1 MGCSF
6 SRQRKKKL
14 IAFSGDSVFI
24 PHTAAAARLQQLN
37 GINQRTS
44 TVDYTFSISWFVLVK
59 CYSSLHFF
67 ELFSIRHIRGVV
79 HRMLKRIINEKK
91 NYIVDT
97 YKSIDQNSTTIYEY
111 QLTVL
116 QGAFNNYVDQ
126 KKQIGG
132 QQKVN
137 AFLRKQKEGTQQVC
151 KMSTIVQWRGQE
163 AKVGQNLVHVLLECP
178 IQGHEKIWVLR
189 LHICSQFVTIHNTV
203 ICV

>member
-1 MGCSF
+1 MSNQTVTKPFCSDGMQF
-6 SRQRKKKL
+6 FPSKKKKL

-97 YKSIDQNSTTIYEY
+97 YKSIDQNSTTYEY
-111 QLTVL
+111 QLTVP
-116 QGAFNNYVDQ
+116 QGAFKNQ
-126 KKQIGG
+126 
-132 QQKVN
+132 
-137 AFLRKQKEGTQQVC
+137 
-151 KMSTIVQWRGQE
+151 
-163 AKVGQNLVHVLLECP
+163 P
-178 IQGHEKIWVLR
+178 IYNK
-189 LHICSQFVTIHNTV
+189 T
-203 ICV
+203 